1 MKQTLLSFLLS
12 AALVVSV
19 APFLPQSLWAV
30 NADLDHIVSVDAPG
44 YDTVEIR
51 GVIQSATP
59 PPIRSE
65 EAGRPNDL
73 AVPDYRRPYDISQPE
88 IVTREAGPLLCDSS
102 FGDSHPGRLGFCLAD
117 INRDDDEEEDEGS
130 SGLVVT
136 ASDVQSLGVA
146 SPQLGSSPPIE
157 KRDWVLVNMETIAYT
172 TSTSQTLQGEVL
184 GVPITVTLQATNYRW
199 DWGDGSVTHTTH
211 PGAPWPD
218 MSNHHFYRT
227 RGHAAITLTTTWA
240 GTWVAATGQTG
251 KVLGTLETSTT
262 SPRFEIRDWI
272 PYLVAPN
279 T

>member
-1 MKQTLLSFLLS
+1 MRFVLLALASPAILMAGYPFAGDPVCTGTFDSQTSYSVERDS
-12 AALVVSV
+12 AS
-19 APFLPQSLWAV
+19 
-30 NADLDHIVSVDAPG
+30 
-44 YDTVEIR
+44 TVEIR
-51 GVIQSATP
+51 VTNEASVPGWNNPAADVPSVP
-59 PPIRSE
+59 PLGNPGGHLGAAHENPIEVR
-65 EAGRPNDL
+65 G
-73 AVPDYRRPYDISQPE
+73 
-88 IVTREAGPLLCDSS
+88 GPRLCDSS

-117 INRDDDEEEDEGS
+117 FNRDGDSEEDDEGS

-146 SPQLGSSPPIE
+146 NPQLGSSPPVE

-184 GVPITVTLQATNYRW
+184 GVPITVTLQAIDYRW

-240 GTWVAATGQTG
+240 GTWVAATGQSG

-272 PYLVAPN
+272 PYLVAPER
-279 T
+279 